1 MIKVGV
7 TGGIG
12 SGKTTLCKEWEKM
25 GAYIL
30 YADDLAKKLMNEN
43 EELKSKIVKV
53 FGEQSYD
60 ASGKLDRSYLAS
72 EAFEKGRVEEL
83 NELVHPV
90 LWKKAKD
97 IAEEKKREGVKVFAK
112 EAAILLNN
120 GRPKGLDYVVLL
132 LADEENRID
141 RTKERDRTSENRIRD
156 RISKQPDFNE
166 LIHLADFVITND
178 GSLEELNNKS
188 RQVYKNIIE
197 QTQ

>member
-60 ASGKLDRSYLAS
+60 ASGNLDRSYLAS

-120 GRPKGLDYVVLL
+120 GRPKGLDYVMLL

-178 GSLEELNNKS
+178 GSLEELKNKS
-188 RQVYKNIIE
+188 RQVFKKIIE

>member
-1 MIKVGV
+1 
-7 TGGIG
+7 
-12 SGKTTLCKEWEKM
+12 M

>member
-12 SGKTTLCKEWEKM
+12 SGKTTLCKEWEQL

-30 YADDLAKKLMNEN
+30 YADDLAKKLMSEN
-43 EELKSKIVKV
+43 EELRSKIVEV
-53 FGEQSYD
+53 FGKRSYD
-60 ASGKLDRSYLAS
+60 SSGNLDRSYLAV
-72 EAFEKGRVEEL
+72 EAFEKGRVQEL

-90 LWKKAKD
+90 LWEKSKD
-97 IAEEKKREGVKVFAK
+97 IAEEKKKEGVKVFVK

-120 GRPKGLDYVVLL
+120 GRPKALDYVVLL
-132 LADEENRID
+132 LADEEKRID
-141 RTKERDRTSENRIRD
+141 RTKQRDRTSGNRIRE

-178 GSLEELNNKS
+178 GSLEELRNKS
-188 RQVYKNIIE
+188 REVFKKIIE
-197 QTQ
+197 QAR

>member
-12 SGKTTLCKEWEKM
+12 SGKTTLCKEWEQM

-43 EELKSKIVKV
+43 DELRSKIIKV

-60 ASGKLDRSYLAS
+60 ASGNLDRSYLAGQ
-72 EAFEKGRVEEL
+72 AFEKGRVEEL

-90 LWKKAKD
+90 LWENTKL
-97 IAEEKKREGVKVFAK
+97 IEEEKKREGVKVFVK

-120 GRPKGLDYVVLL
+120 GRPKDLDYVVLL

-141 RTKERDRTSENRIRD
+141 RTKDRDRTSEKQIRN

-178 GSLEELNNKS
+178 GTLKELKNKS
-188 RQVYKNIIE
+188 QQLFKKIIE
-197 QTQ
+197 QT

>member
-12 SGKTTLCKEWEKM
+12 SGKTTFCREWEEL
-25 GAYIL
+25 GAYVV
-30 YADDLAKKLMNEN
+30 YADDLAKKLMNED
-43 EELKSKIVKV
+43 EELRSKIVKV

-60 ASGKLDRSYLAS
+60 ASGNLDRSYLAR

-90 LWKKAKD
+90 LWEKVKTM
-97 IAEEKKREGVKVFAK
+97 AEEKKREGVEVFAK

-120 GRPKGLDYVVLL
+120 GRPEDLDYVIIL
-132 LADEENRID
+132 LADEDNRIK
-141 RTKERDRTSENRIRD
+141 RTKDRDSTSDKAIRERM
-156 RISKQPDFNE
+156 SKQPNFNE

-178 GSLEELNNKS
+178 GSLKDLKKKAQEVFDVIN
-188 RQVYKNIIE
+188 
-197 QTQ
+197 TQAD

>member
-12 SGKTTLCKEWEKM
+12 SGKTTFCREWEEM
-25 GAYIL
+25 GAYVV

-43 EELKSKIVKV
+43 EELRSKIVKV

-60 ASGKLDRSYLAS
+60 DSGNLDRSYLAR

-90 LWKKAKD
+90 LWQKVKTL
-97 IAEEKKREGVKVFAK
+97 AEEKKREGVEVFAK

-120 GRPKGLDYVVLL
+120 GRPKDLDYVIIL
-132 LADEENRID
+132 LADEDNRIK
-141 RTKERDRTSENRIRD
+141 RTKDRDNTSDNAIRE

-178 GSLEELNNKS
+178 GSLEDLKKKAQEVFDVINK
-188 RQVYKNIIE
+188 QAN
-197 QTQ
+197 

>member
-12 SGKTTLCKEWEKM
+12 SGKTTLCKEWGKM

-60 ASGKLDRSYLAS
+60 ASGDLDRSYLAS

-141 RTKERDRTSENRIRD
+141 RTKERDQTSENRIRD

-166 LIHLADFVITND
+166 LIPLADLVITND
-178 GSLEELNNKS
+178 GSLEELKNKS
-188 RQVYKNIIE
+188 RQVFKNIIE